1 MLRISFAEIL
11 CFAVFISAFTSMP
24 AENLYHMKISHYRA
38 VASYVTT
45 VNQLYISLL
54 ILGYLCYLPLLVWQK
69 SGRLYSELRSK
80 SSLELK
86 LLLC

>member
-1 MLRISFAEIL
+1 MYVWCSIIASDSSEAYDY
-11 CFAVFISAFTSMP
+11 
-24 AENLYHMKISHYRA
+24 NRA

-54 ILGYLCYLPLLVWQK
+54 IVGYLRYLPRLVWQK
-69 SGRLYSELRSK
+69 SGRLYSELRSE

>member
-1 MLRISFAEIL
+1 MSDTEPQ
-11 CFAVFISAFTSMP
+11 V
-24 AENLYHMKISHYRA
+24 HSHTQSTGYRA

-54 ILGYLCYLPLLVWQK
+54 ILGYLRYLPRLVWQK

>member
-1 MLRISFAEIL
+1 MIMFL
-11 CFAVFISAFTSMP
+11 CFLLLATMLWVQC
-24 AENLYHMKISHYRA
+24 YRA

-54 ILGYLCYLPLLVWQK
+54 ILGYFRYLPRLVWQK
-69 SGRLYSELRSK
+69 SGRLYSELRSER
-80 SSLELK
+80 SLELK